1 MTATEQQ
8 QTIHALL
15 ILIDSSVNFL
25 GFSKKH
31 FVYKY
36 NVTSFFPV
44 IIPLIS
50 FSFFTVQAKIT
61 SSVV

>member
-8 QTIHALL
+8 QIIHALL
-15 ILIDSSVNFL
+15 ILIDSFISFL

-44 IIPLIS
+44 IIPVIS
-50 FSFFTVQAKIT
+50 FSFFIVQAKIA